1 MPSYLE
7 KGYKKFREI
16 NLRNTF
22 CIVFIPIFLDEL
34 SFNLLYL
41 LHDVD
46 YFWVSAHPNI
56 IVNFA
61 FWLKI
66 IPLLNLTQ
74 AGCAECL
81 TASTCKTCKGGYYLS
96 GTACLTCST
105 PNCHTCS
112 GNVCSKCNQA
122 ASYSILS
129 DRTCTQCQTT
139 NGYYINVV
147 SDINYCLSIIPINK
161 LDSFFRFQHRLP
173 PLTLLLHKFVFG
185 KKKKINLKK
194 YFLLACSTSN
204 CKVCPSNT
212 CTKCDQA
219 NNYYL
224 YADNNCYTGCS
235 TTNGYYVLNSG
246 GVLKC
251 LGRILPDCLW
261 LSFGSLLTLV
271 NLQFIFVF
279 ILIFLISHN

>member
-1 MPSYLE
+1 M
-7 KGYKKFREI
+7 KI
-16 NLRNTF
+16 NCCKYT
-22 CIVFIPIFLDEL
+22 
-34 SFNLLYL
+34 
-41 LHDVD
+41 
-46 YFWVSAHPNI
+46 
-56 IVNFA
+56 
-61 FWLKI
+61 
-66 IPLLNLTQ
+66 
-74 AGCAECL
+74 GCAECL

-122 ASYSILS
+122 ASYSILP

-147 SDINYCLSIIPINK
+147 SDINYCL
-161 LDSFFRFQHRLP
+161 
-173 PLTLLLHKFVFG
+173 T
-185 KKKKINLKK
+185 
-194 YFLLACSTSN
+194 CSTSN

-251 LGRILPDCLW
+251 LACSTSNCLECTNNQCSKCNQASGYYLYPDKTCLAACDTNNGW
-261 LSFGSLLTLV
+261 YVDNSGS
-271 NLQFIFVF
+271 I
-279 ILIFLISHN
+279 